1 MYLPEGARDAGPRPA
16 AMDQKVEKQQALL
29 TAEMKRRRR
38 ERIIIAATVI
48 GIVLLTFIETSIF
61 SKETLVPDFRD
72 VVIFGLI
79 NVNIILVLLL
89 IFLIVRNIVKL
100 VYERRRGIPG
110 SKLRTKLVAAFVTL
124 SLVPTF
130 ILFLVATNFLSYS
143 IDNWFNI
150 RVGGALNL
158 SLELA
163 QNYYQQTSENV
174 KYYAEQLSAD
184 ITKNRLFEKDRL
196 EYLRS
201 LVEQRQRIYKLGLIE
216 VYFNEETDKIVFK
229 DPGNPDIPELGL
241 SPKLREDI
249 RAGRQFTTMQ
259 SVGLGDFIRGISPV
273 YVTAGS
279 TVIVGAV
286 VVNCYVPKGLVDKM
300 TTISRINEEYKQFR
314 LLKNPIKTSYI
325 VILFVVTLLIIFSA
339 TWFGFFLA
347 KGITEPVQDLA
358 EATHAIAQ
366 GNLDYKINVVADDEI
381 GVLVNSFNRM
391 TGDLKVSKESLE
403 QANLDLEQRRKYM
416 ETVLRNV
423 SAGVVAIDREGVITT
438 VNRAAERL
446 LDIKTKKALNHRYE
460 EVHQP
465 GHLDL
470 VREILTEITG
480 VETGYVEKQIPLTLK
495 DRALTLLV
503 TTTVLLD
510 DDNDYMGM
518 VVVFEDITQLQRAE
532 RIAAWREVARRI
544 AHEIKNPLTPIQLSA
559 QRLQRKFG
567 EKIGEDEAVF
577 MECTGTIISQVDVLK
592 NLVNEFSRY
601 ARMPVA
607 NLTPGDLNGV
617 IRDAVVL
624 YQDAHKEIAFDYRP
638 DAEMPRFRLDAEQ
651 IKRVMINLL
660 DNAVAAMSRGAGKIE
675 IETMHDREHRRARVE
690 VRDNGTG
697 VSRADKAKMFEPYY
711 STKKS
716 GSGLGLAIVSSIIS
730 EHRGSVTV
738 ADNEPRGTVVAFEL
752 PIEQAEE
759 PAKAE
764 N

>member
-61 SKETLVPDFRD
+61 SREALVPDFRD

-216 VYFNEETDKIVFK
+216 VYLNDETEKLVFK

-241 SPKLREDI
+241 SPKLRDDI
-249 RAGRQFTTMQ
+249 RAGKQFTTMQ
-259 SVGLGDFIRGISPV
+259 SVGLGDFIRGVAPV
-273 YVTAGS
+273 YVAPGS
-279 TVIVGAV
+279 SVVIGAV

-300 TTISRINEEYKQFR
+300 TTISRISEEYKQFK

-381 GVLVNSFNRM
+381 GVLVDSFNRM
-391 TGDLKVSKESLE
+391 TADLKVSKE
-403 QANLDLEQRRKYM
+403 NLEQRRKYM

-438 VNRAAERL
+438 VNRAAEKL
-446 LDIKTKKALNHRYE
+446 LDIKTEKVLHHRYE
-460 EVHQP
+460 EVLQP
-465 GHLDL
+465 GHLEL

-480 VETGYVEKQIPLTLK
+480 AETGYVEKQIPITLK
-495 DRALTLLV
+495 DRALSLLV

-510 DDNDYMGM
+510 DDNNYMGM

-567 EKIGEDEAVF
+567 DKLSEEGPVF
-577 MECTGTIISQVDVLK
+577 MECTGTIISQVEVLK

-607 NLTPGDLNGV
+607 HLTPNDLNEV
-617 IRDAVVL
+617 VRDAVVL

-638 DAEMPRFRLDAEQ
+638 DPALPRLRLDAEQ
-651 IKRVMINLL
+651 IKRVMVNLL
-660 DNAVAAMSRGAGKIE
+660 DNAVAAVNRDTGRIE
-675 IETMHDREHRRARVE
+675 VTTTHDREHRRARVE

-697 VSRADKAKMFEPYY
+697 VSRADKVKMFEPYY

-716 GSGLGLAIVSSIIS
+716 GSGLGLAIVSSIIG

-738 ADNEPRGTVVAFEL
+738 SDNEPRGTVVAFEL
-752 PIEQAEE
+752 PIEPVEE
-759 PAKAE
+759 PALAAMNAE
-764 N
+764 H

>member
-1 MYLPEGARDAGPRPA
+1 
-16 AMDQKVEKQQALL
+16 MDQKAERQQSAI

-38 ERIIIAATVI
+38 ERIIIVAIVI
-48 GIVLLTFIETSIF
+48 GIVLLTFIETTLF
-61 SKETLVPDFRD
+61 SKEALVPDFRD

-100 VYERRRGIPG
+100 VYERRRGILG

-163 QNYYQQTSENV
+163 QNYYQQTAENV
-174 KYYAEQLSAD
+174 KYYAEQLSSD

-216 VYFNEETDKIVFK
+216 IYFFNEETEKLVFK

-259 SVGLGDFIRGISPV
+259 SVGLGDFIRGVSPI
-273 YVTAGS
+273 YVTPGS
-279 TVIVGAV
+279 SVIIGAV

-300 TTISRINEEYKQFR
+300 TTISRISEEYKQFK

-391 TGDLKVSKESLE
+391 TGDLKVSKEKLE
-403 QANLDLEQRRKYM
+403 QVNLDLDQRRKYM

-423 SAGVVAIDREGVITT
+423 SAGVVAVDRDGVITT
-438 VNRAAERL
+438 VNRAAEKL
-446 LDIKTKKALNHRYE
+446 LDIKTEKVLNHRYE
-460 EVHQP
+460 EVLQP

-470 VREILTEITG
+470 VRQILTEITG
-480 VETGYVEKQIPLTLK
+480 VETGYVEKQIPITLK

-510 DDNDYMGM
+510 DDNNYMGM

-567 EKIGEDEAVF
+567 EKLSEDGPVF

-607 NLTPGDLNGV
+607 NLTPNDLNEV

-638 DAEMPRFRLDAEQ
+638 DASMPRLRLDAEQ
-651 IKRVMINLL
+651 IKRVMVNLL
-660 DNAVAAMSRGAGKIE
+660 DNAVAAVDRETGRIE
-675 IETMHDREHRRARVE
+675 VATLHDREHRRARVE

-716 GSGLGLAIVSSIIS
+716 GSGLGLAIVSSIIG

-752 PIEQAEE
+752 PVERDEE
-759 PAKAE
+759 PAVAAA
-764 N
+764 NAGH

>member
-1 MYLPEGARDAGPRPA
+1 METRT
-16 AMDQKVEKQQALL
+16 EKHQASH

-38 ERIIIAATVI
+38 ERIIIVAVVI

-61 SKETLVPDFRD
+61 SKEALVPDFRD

-100 VYERRRGIPG
+100 VYERRRGILG

-163 QNYYQQTSENV
+163 QKYYQQTSENV

-216 VYFNEETDKIVFK
+216 IYFNDEADKLVFK
-229 DPGNPDIPELGL
+229 DPGNPDIPDLGL

-249 RAGRQFTTMQ
+249 RAGKQFTTMQ
-259 SVGLGDFIRGISPV
+259 SVGLGDFIRGIAPV
-273 YVTAGS
+273 YVASGS
-279 TVIVGAV
+279 SVIIGAV

-300 TTISRINEEYKQFR
+300 TTISRISEEYKQFK

-391 TGDLKVSKESLE
+391 TSDLKVSKENLE

-438 VNRAAERL
+438 VNRAAEKL
-446 LDIKTKKALNHRYE
+446 LDIKTEKVLHHRYE
-460 EVHQP
+460 EVLQP

-480 VETGYVEKQIPLTLK
+480 VETGYVEKQIPITLK

-510 DDNDYMGM
+510 DENNYMGM

-559 QRLQRKFG
+559 QRLQRKFADRLS
-567 EKIGEDEAVF
+567 EDGPVF

-607 NLTPGDLNGV
+607 SLTPNDLNEV
-617 IRDAVVL
+617 VRDAVVL

-638 DAEMPRFRLDAEQ
+638 DPELPRLRLDAEQ
-651 IKRVMINLL
+651 IKRVMVNLL
-660 DNAVAAMSRGAGKIE
+660 DNAVAAVSPGTGRIE
-675 IETMHDREHRRARVE
+675 VVTAHDREHRRARVE

-697 VSRADKAKMFEPYY
+697 VTRADKAKMFEPYY

-738 ADNEPRGTVVAFEL
+738 EDNVPTGTIVAFEL
-752 PIEQAEE
+752 PVEQAEE
-759 PAKAE
+759 PVLAAAKAE

>member
-1 MYLPEGARDAGPRPA
+1 
-16 AMDQKVEKQQALL
+16 MDQKTDRQQAILS
-29 TAEMKRRRR
+29 AEMRRRRR
-38 ERIIIAATVI
+38 ERIIIAVTI
-48 GIVLLTFIETSIF
+48 LGIVLLTFLETSLF

-72 VVIFGLI
+72 VVMFGLI
-79 NVNIILVLLL
+79 NINIILVLLL
-89 IFLIVRNIVKL
+89 IFLIVRNVVKL
-100 VYERRRGIPG
+100 VYERRRGILG

-158 SLELA
+158 SLEVA
-163 QNYYQQTSENV
+163 QNYYQQTADNV
-174 KYYAEQLSAD
+174 KYYADQLSVD
-184 ITKNRLFEKDRL
+184 ITKNRLYEKERFD
-196 EYLRS
+196 YLRS
-201 LVEQRQRIYKLGLIE
+201 LIEQRQRIFKLGLIE
-216 VYFNEETDKIVFK
+216 IIFNEEKEKLVFK
-229 DPGNPDIPELGL
+229 DPSNPDIPELGF

-249 RAGRQFTTMQ
+249 RAGKHFTTMQ
-259 SVGLGDFIRGISPV
+259 SVGLGDFIRGVAPV
-273 YVTAGS
+273 YVTSGS
-279 TVIVGAV
+279 SVVIGAV

-300 TTISRINEEYKQFR
+300 TTISRINEEYQQFK

-339 TWFGFFLA
+339 TWFGFYLA

-391 TGDLKVSKESLE
+391 TDDLKVSKESLE
-403 QANLDLEQRRKYM
+403 QANMNLEQRRTYM

-423 SAGVVAIDREGVITT
+423 SAGVVAVDRDGVITT
-438 VNRAAERL
+438 VNSAAERL
-446 LDIKTKKALNHRYE
+446 LDVKAEKVLNQRYE
-460 EVHQP
+460 EVLQP

-470 VREILTEITG
+470 VREILTKITG
-480 VETGYVEKQIPLTLK
+480 EETGYVEKQVHLTLK

-510 DDNDYMGM
+510 DDNNYMGM

-559 QRLQRKFG
+559 QRLQKKFG
-567 EKIGEDEAVF
+567 DKIQDDGPVF
-577 MECTGTIISQVDVLK
+577 MECTRTIINQVDVLK

-607 NLTPGDLNGV
+607 TLTPNDLNAV
-617 IRDAVVL
+617 IRDSVVL
-624 YQDAHKEIAFDYRP
+624 YQDAHKEVVFDYQP
-638 DAEMPRFRLDAEQ
+638 DPDLPTVRLDAEQ

-660 DNAVAAMSRGAGKIE
+660 DNAVAALSRGSGRIE
-675 IETMHDREHRRARVE
+675 VKTSYDRAHRRVRVE

-697 VSRADKAKMFEPYY
+697 VSPVDKVKMFEPYY

-716 GSGLGLAIVSSIIS
+716 GSGLGLAIVSSIIA
-730 EHRGSVTV
+730 EHRGSVT
-738 ADNEPRGTVVAFEL
+738 ASDNVPNGTVVVFEL
-752 PIEQAEE
+752 PLEQVEE
-759 PAKAE
+759 PTVPAGSLEK
-764 N
+764 

>member
-1 MYLPEGARDAGPRPA
+1 
-16 AMDQKVEKQQALL
+16 MDQKTDRQQAIV
-29 TAEMKRRRR
+29 TAEMRRRRR
-38 ERIIIAATVI
+38 ERIIIVATI
-48 GIVLLTFIETSIF
+48 LGIALLTFIETSLF

-72 VVIFGLI
+72 VAIFGLI
-79 NVNIILVLLL
+79 NINIILVILL

-100 VYERRRGIPG
+100 VYERRRGILG

-158 SLELA
+158 SLEVA

-174 KYYAEQLSAD
+174 KYYADQLSAD
-184 ITKNRLFEKDRL
+184 ITKNRLYEKDRL

-201 LVEQRQRIYKLGLIE
+201 LVEQRQRIFKLGLIE
-216 VYFNEETDKIVFK
+216 IYFNEEADKIVFK
-229 DPGNPDIPELGL
+229 DPGNPDIPDLGL

-249 RAGRQFTTMQ
+249 RAGKHFTTMQ
-259 SVGLGDFIRGISPV
+259 SVGLGDFIRGIAPV
-273 YVTAGS
+273 YVTPGS
-279 TVIVGAV
+279 TAIIGAV

-300 TTISRINEEYKQFR
+300 TTISRINEEYKQFK

-339 TWFGFFLA
+339 TWFGFYLA

-391 TGDLKVSKESLE
+391 TGDLKVSKDSLE
-403 QANLDLEQRRKYM
+403 QANISLDERRKYM

-423 SAGVVAIDREGVITT
+423 SAGVVAVDRDGVLTT
-438 VNRAAERL
+438 VNRAAEKL
-446 LDIKTKKALNHRYE
+446 LDIRAEKVLHHPYE
-460 EVHQP
+460 EVLQP
-465 GHLDL
+465 EHMAL
-470 VREILTEITG
+470 VSEILTEITG
-480 VETGYVEKQIPLTLK
+480 EESGFLEKQIQLTLK

-510 DDNDYMGM
+510 DENNYMGM

-567 EKIGEDEAVF
+567 DKISEDGPVF
-577 MECTGTIISQVDVLK
+577 MECTSTIINQVDVLK

-607 NLTPGDLNGV
+607 KLTPNDLNEV
-617 IRDAVVL
+617 VRDAVVL
-624 YQDAHKEIAFDYRP
+624 YQDAHKEIDFDYQP
-638 DAEMPRFRLDAEQ
+638 EPELPPLKLDAEQ
-651 IKRVMINLL
+651 VKRVMVNLL
-660 DNAVAAMSRGAGKIE
+660 DNAVTAVSRGGGRIE
-675 IETMHDREHRRARVE
+675 VKTIFERVHRRVRVE

-738 ADNEPRGTVVAFEL
+738 ADNSPVGTVVAFEL
-752 PIEQAEE
+752 PIEQIEEQAITAGRAES
-759 PAKAE
+759 
-764 N
+764 

>member
-1 MYLPEGARDAGPRPA
+1 
-16 AMDQKVEKQQALL
+16 MDQKAERQQSAI

-38 ERIIIAATVI
+38 ERIIIVAIVI
-48 GIVLLTFIETSIF
+48 GIVLLTFIETTLF
-61 SKETLVPDFRD
+61 SKEALVPDFRD

-100 VYERRRGIPG
+100 VYERRRGILG

-163 QNYYQQTSENV
+163 QNYYQQTAENV

-216 VYFNEETDKIVFK
+216 IYFFNEETEKLIFK

-259 SVGLGDFIRGISPV
+259 SVGLGDFIRGVSPI
-273 YVTAGS
+273 YVTPGS
-279 TVIVGAV
+279 SVIIGAV

-300 TTISRINEEYKQFR
+300 TTISRISEEYKQFK

-391 TGDLKVSKESLE
+391 TGDLKVSKEKLE
-403 QANLDLEQRRKYM
+403 QANLDLDQRRKYM

-423 SAGVVAIDREGVITT
+423 SAGVVAVDRDGVITT
-438 VNRAAERL
+438 VNRAAEKL
-446 LDIKTKKALNHRYE
+446 LDIKTEKVLNHRYE
-460 EVHQP
+460 EVLQP

-470 VREILTEITG
+470 VRQILTEITG
-480 VETGYVEKQIPLTLK
+480 VETGYVEKQIPITLK

-510 DDNDYMGM
+510 DDNNYMGM

-567 EKIGEDEAVF
+567 EKLSEDGPVF

-607 NLTPGDLNGV
+607 NLTPNDLNEV

-638 DAEMPRFRLDAEQ
+638 DASMPRLRLDAEQ
-651 IKRVMINLL
+651 IKRVMVNLL
-660 DNAVAAMSRGAGKIE
+660 DNAVAAVDRETGRIE
-675 IETMHDREHRRARVE
+675 VATLHDREHRRARVE

-716 GSGLGLAIVSSIIS
+716 GSGLGLAIVSSIIG

-752 PIEQAEE
+752 PVEQDEE
-759 PAKAE
+759 PAAAAA
-764 N
+764 NAGH